1 VFTSH
6 PIRRPAIVT
15 ALAVALLGVTLS
27 GPAAAQPTD
36 IHDGWETSSPADTT
50 STPRQDLRTPDA
62 IDAARRIKIALA
74 MERYYQG
81 EPGPLVTEAP
91 AQAPSDDDAAL
102 ALEQYYQSF
111 GEPAPL
117 VADTPAPAPVEDDAP
132 LLPIAIAVAA
142 ALAVVAASAT
152 HVRRLRLRRR
162 RTAGALS

>member
-15 ALAVALLGVTLS
+15 ALALALLGTSLS

-36 IHDGWETSSPADTT
+36 GPETTSGA
-50 STPRQDLRTPDA
+50 STPRQDLRSPDA
-62 IDAARRIKIALA
+62 IDAARRIEIALA

-81 EPGPLVTEAP
+81 EPGPQVADAP
-91 AQAPSDDDAAL
+91 AQAPSDDPAL
-102 ALEQYYQSF
+102 AMERYYQSY

-117 VADTPAPAPVEDDAP
+117 VADTPTPAPVDDDAP

-162 RTAGALS
+162 RTAGAVS